1 MGKKRGAGEG
11 SIYQTSDGRW
21 RGAITVGYKRN
32 SKGGI
37 ARLRKV
43 LSGRTRADVA
53 EQMKKALRD
62 QQQGANIT
70 PERVTLGAH
79 LDRWLTDVV
88 KPTCSFKTHR
98 TYSDLVEQHVKPAL
112 GSVLLAK
119 VTTPQIQHLLNEKDR
134 VGLSPKTVKHIRDCL
149 RAALNVAVND
159 WEIIARNPA
168 SRAKPP
174 DPEKTELRVFDV
186 PQARKFLDLVAGH
199 RLEALFSVALCLG
212 PRQGE
217 VLGLQW
223 SNVDLVRRELK
234 IDGALKRIEGKL
246 VKGKTKRETSNR
258 TIALP
263 ALTVAALFR
272 HQERQ
277 NREREWAGDR
287 WKETGYVFTTRIG
300 TPIER
305 RNLLRD
311 WYKIMRLSGLPKIRF
326 HDLRHS
332 AATLLF
338 AQGVH
343 PKTVMEILG
352 HSDLNTTMKIYGHV
366 LDQMKREA
374 ASKMDELFSVATS
387 LATGK
392 AQTVAVN

>member
-1 MGKKRGAGEG
+1 MAKKRGAGEG
-11 SIYQTSDGRW
+11 SIYRATDGRW
-21 RGAITVGYKRN
+21 RGAITIGYRANKN
-32 SKGGI
+32 GDVTQV
-37 ARLRKV
+37 RKV
-43 LSGRTRADVA
+43 LSGWTRAEIT
-53 EQMKKALRD
+53 EQMKKALHD
-62 QQQGANIT
+62 QQQGGNIM
-70 PERVTLGAH
+70 PERITLGVH
-79 LDRWLTDVV
+79 LHRWLTEIV
-88 KPTCSFKTHR
+88 KPSCSFKTHR
-98 TYSDLVEQHVKPAL
+98 TYRDLVEKHIEPAL
-112 GSVLLAK
+112 GRVSLVKL
-119 VTTPQIQHLLNEKDR
+119 TTPQVQRLLNEKHAA
-134 VGLSPKTVKHIRDCL
+134 GLSPKTVKHMRDCL

-159 WEIIARNPA
+159 WEMIARNPA

-174 DPEKTELRVFDV
+174 DPEKTELRVFDL

-212 PRQGE
+212 TRQGE

-223 SNVDLVRRELK
+223 RNVDLVCGELR
-234 IDGALKRIEGKL
+234 IDGALKRIEGRL

-263 ALTVAALFR
+263 AVVVAALYR
-272 HQERQ
+272 HQETQ

-287 WKETGYVFTTRIG
+287 WKEKGYLFTTRIG

-311 WYKIMRLSGLPKIRF
+311 WYKIMAVSGLPKIRF

-374 ASKMDELFSVATS
+374 ASKVDALFGIATNVATES
-387 LATGK
+387 LPATS
-392 AQTVAVN
+392 VN